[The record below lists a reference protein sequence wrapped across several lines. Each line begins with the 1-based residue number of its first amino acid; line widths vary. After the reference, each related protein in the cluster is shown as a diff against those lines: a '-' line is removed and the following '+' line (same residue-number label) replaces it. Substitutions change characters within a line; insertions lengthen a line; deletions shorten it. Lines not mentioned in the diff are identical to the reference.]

1 MLTRQT
7 EKTPTKF
14 EKRPTEFE
22 KCPTKF
28 EKTPTKFW
36 KRPTKLCCPIVE
48 NQLFP
53 HKMQQKRVESLHR
66 PRARGRKLVVDSL
79 CRGGDSVDEILDVRK
94 LMRFLGFE
102 FKISRSE
109 NSQFNLNRSL
119 APEQILLDCW
129 ADGLSFAFGVAGYGG
144 NERKARCPQEN
155 EKWQEV
161 IYSISSSTITV

>member
-1 MLTRQT
+1 M
-7 EKTPTKF
+7 KF
-14 EKRPTEFE
+14 GKS
-22 KCPTKF
+22 
-28 EKTPTKFW
+28 
-36 KRPTKLCCPIVE
+36 PTKLCCPIVE

-102 FKISRSE
+102 FKTSRSG

-119 APEQILLDCW
+119 AHEQILFDWSADC
-129 ADGLSFAFGVAGYGG
+129 LSFVFGVAGYVENERETRCQQG
-144 NERKARCPQEN
+144 NER
-155 EKWQEV
+155 
-161 IYSISSSTITV
+161 